1 MAREF
6 LSFSENADISLLAVD
21 EAHCISNWGRD
32 FRPAYRKIG
41 DFADRLKRRPPIGA
55 FTASATPAVRE
66 EIISYLHLKEPA
78 SLTTGFDR
86 PNLYFEVKHAE
97 DKWTELLRVLAEHR
111 TGTGIIYCLTR
122 KTTEALAK
130 KLNKNGIPAA
140 FYHGGLTSC
149 EREKSQE
156 DWIRGRVRLIVAT
169 CAFGMGIDK
178 PDVRFVIHY
187 NLPGSMENYYQEAG
201 RASRDGRPGECIL
214 LYNIRDV
221 TINRFFIRRA
231 GSGNKGES
239 LQEMLRQDLLV
250 MQDYVSCHTCLR
262 AFMLRYFGE
271 ETEPFCGKCSVCLS
285 DTGPLPRGSTLIP
298 GVESPELYREL
309 RALRLDLANRQGKLP
324 FEIFSDR
331 TLHDLAAVRPEN
343 LKDMMLIEGA
353 GILNVLKFGP
363 VFLKEIRYWNH
374 TH

>member
-1 MAREF
+1 MR
-6 LSFSENADISLLAVD
+6 
-21 EAHCISNWGRD
+21 
-32 FRPAYRKIG
+32 
-41 DFADRLKRRPPIGA
+41 
-55 FTASATPAVRE
+55 
-66 EIISYLHLKEPA
+66 
-78 SLTTGFDR
+78 
-86 PNLYFEVKHAE
+86 
-97 DKWTELLRVLAEHR
+97 
-111 TGTGIIYCLTR
+111 
-122 KTTEALAK
+122 
-130 KLNKNGIPAA
+130 
-140 FYHGGLTSC
+140 
-149 EREKSQE
+149 
-156 DWIRGRVRLIVAT
+156 
-169 CAFGMGIDK
+169 IDK

-343 LKDMMLIEGA
+343 LKDMLLIEGA

>member
-1 MAREF
+1 MHAPCIPSDSQVLPRET
-6 LSFSENADISLLAVD
+6 LQ
-21 EAHCISNWGRD
+21 
-32 FRPAYRKIG
+32 
-41 DFADRLKRRPPIGA
+41 
-55 FTASATPAVRE
+55 
-66 EIISYLHLKEPA
+66 EIRS
-78 SLTTGFDR
+78 
-86 PNLYFEVKHAE
+86 
-97 DKWTELLRVLAEHR
+97 
-111 TGTGIIYCLTR
+111 R
-122 KTTEALAK
+122 KTLQA
-130 KLNKNGIPAA
+130 
-140 FYHGGLTSC
+140 
-149 EREKSQE
+149 
-156 DWIRGRVRLIVAT
+156 V
-169 CAFGMGIDK
+169 
-178 PDVRFVIHY
+178 
-187 NLPGSMENYYQEAG
+187 LP
-201 RASRDGRPGECIL
+201 R
-214 LYNIRDV
+214 
-221 TINRFFIRRA
+221 
-231 GSGNKGES
+231 ES

-285 DTGPLPRGSTLIP
+285 DTGPLPQGSTLIP

-363 VFLKEIRYWNH
+363 VFLTEIRYWNN

>member
-41 DFADRLKRRPPIGA
+41 DFADRLKHRPPIGA

-66 EIISYLHLKEPA
+66 EIISYLHLKDPA

-86 PNLYFEVKHAE
+86 PNLYFEVRHAE
-97 DKWTELLRVLAEHR
+97 DKWTELLRVLDEHR

-343 LKDMMLIEGA
+343 LKDMLLIEGA